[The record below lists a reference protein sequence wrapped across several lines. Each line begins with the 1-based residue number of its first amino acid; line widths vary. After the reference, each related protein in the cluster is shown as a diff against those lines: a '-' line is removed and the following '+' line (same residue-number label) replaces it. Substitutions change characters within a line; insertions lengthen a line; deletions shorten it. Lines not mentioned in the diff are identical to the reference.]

1 MTEGERKQMAARK
14 AERLEPAKKDGRGGA
29 RPNSGPKKGTP
40 LRPEHIERIRAS
52 INAKLC
58 IDTLNTLVATGSKDD
73 SVRVQA
79 ATVLLRKVLPDLT
92 ATDLTSGGESLVV
105 ERVAFKPPTKRVSKK

>member
-1 MTEGERKQMAARK
+1 MS
-14 AERLEPAKKDGRGGA
+14 DGQASAVKTATTKSKGKRGGA

-40 LRPEHIERIRAS
+40 LHPRHIEKIRDS
-52 INAKLC
+52 INAMLC
-58 IDTLNTLVATGSKDD
+58 VKTLHEIVETGNKDD